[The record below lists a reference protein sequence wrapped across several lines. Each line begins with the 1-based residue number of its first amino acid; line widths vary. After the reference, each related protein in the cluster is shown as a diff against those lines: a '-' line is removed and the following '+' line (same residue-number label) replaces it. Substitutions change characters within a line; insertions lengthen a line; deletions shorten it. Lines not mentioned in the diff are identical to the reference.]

1 MKLTLK
7 PRTLVISFTS
17 QLQRSSV
24 WSPTWYSLSV
34 RVILYFLGSNKAE
47 LWKCWSAV
55 SVAHR
60 TANAAAANFR
70 QWCVVIRDKREKVG
84 VRLSRHSTRS
94 TKSWATLGCLTA
106 DKSLTAKPQSLWR
119 SLQVLRC
126 VFQSCGLQK
135 KKNKWD
141 KLEKLRIQSSW
152 SLQMIQIYSSNVLL
166 QWIWMTLGWSSVM
179 VIFFSDM
186 SLASQRDSLKMCQAA
201 AKT

>member
-60 TANAAAANFR
+60 KANAAAANFR

-141 KLEKLRIQSSW
+141 KLEKLRNPVF
-152 SLQMIQIYSSNVLL
+152 MITSNDSNWFKQCFASMNLDDVGVVL
-166 QWIWMTLGWSSVM
+166 
-179 VIFFSDM
+179 SDGHLLFRHVL
-186 SLASQRDSLKMCQAA
+186 SFPKRLSENVPSCG
-201 AKT
+201 